1 MTLEAAVAL
10 PLLLCVGVALTWLL
24 LAARIES
31 SLREAVDE
39 AVTTTA
45 AHTYPL
51 DLVARVY
58 HHNETIQS
66 IENQVQRLVP
76 HSIKAMIQE
85 RRQNATAQEQTAARR
100 WSDSSFHRGW
110 AKPFVASFVD
120 RGANGKPLLDPNRLV
135 VVSALLPT
143 FASEETSY
151 FGLTVEYRIALPIP
165 FFSRDLVFRAAAIER
180 CWVGEKL

>member
-1 MTLEAAVAL
+1 LEAAVAL
-10 PLLLCVGVALTWLL
+10 PLLLCIGLALTWLL
-24 LAARIES
+24 LTARIES
-31 SLREAVDE
+31 LLREAVDE

-58 HHNETIQS
+58 HNNETIQK
-66 IENQVQRLVP
+66 IENEIQRFVP

-85 RRQNATAQEQTAARR
+85 RRQNANPEGPSAVRR
-100 WSDSSFHRGW
+100 WSDSKFHRAW

-120 RGANGKPLLDPNRLV
+120 RGSNGQPLLDPNRLV
-135 VVSALLPT
+135 VVKTLLPT

-151 FGLTVEYRIALPIP
+151 FGLSVEYRMTLPIP
-165 FFSRDLVFRAAAIER
+165 FFSRDIVFRAAAIER